1 MKKIF
6 AIIATLLIAT
16 SASAQ
21 KVVPVVW
28 PFSPASSQAT
38 LIRVTIDSANAQ
50 QNKYQFV
57 FQNKPGAGGTVAVN
71 SVKDANDLTILAT
84 TSSFY
89 IRPLLYK
96 DSHNVDDFAMVA
108 PLCNAQPLAIFSKK
122 INRLSDVQGREASI
136 GVLPGSIT
144 TLVVRAMKRENPNI
158 RILEVPYKGT
168 PEATSDMLGGHIDG
182 SVDFIGST
190 VTSRFGSDIKVLGM
204 TGTRSINGYP
214 SFQSLKVKGLENLTV
229 DYFFFVNKS
238 VDNATR
244 QELYTILSN
253 SLTEKT
259 KAICEDD
266 FGHIVK
272 SPFNQLDSIH
282 QANKVLWE
290 KQTAGI
296 PRE

>member
-6 AIIATLLIAT
+6 TIVSFLLITT
-16 SASAQ
+16 SAFAQ
-21 KVVPVVW
+21 KVVPIVW
-28 PFSPASSQAT
+28 PFSPASSQAN
-38 LIRVTIDSANAQ
+38 LIRATIDSANTQ

-57 FQNKPGAGGTVAVN
+57 FQNKPGAGGTVAVLSAKESKEL
-71 SVKDANDLTILAT
+71 SVLAT
-84 TSSFY
+84 SSSFY

-96 DSHNVDDFAMVA
+96 DSHNVDDFTMVA

-122 INRLSDVQGREASI
+122 INRLSDVQDREASI

-144 TLVVRAMKRENPNI
+144 TLAVKAIKRENPGI

-168 PEATSDMLGGHIDG
+168 PEATSDMLGSHIDG

-190 VTSRFGSDIKVLGM
+190 VTSRFGNDIKVLGM
-204 TGTRSINGYP
+204 TGTRSYNGYP
-214 SFQSLKVKGLENLTV
+214 TFQSLKIKGLEQMTV

-238 VDNATR
+238 VDGATK
-244 QELYTILSN
+244 QELYKILTDA
-253 SLTEKT
+253 LTERTKT
-259 KAICEDD
+259 ICEDD

-272 SPFNQLDSIH
+272 TPYNQLDAVH
-282 QANKVLWE
+282 QSNKTLWE

-296 PRE
+296 PKE